1 MSRHQGQPLD
11 LVCAGCPR
19 VVHRFI
25 HRPQALAEARVS
37 PAPLGLRSTRTRH
50 APVGAADRSR
60 DGRIR
65 PLREAAGQIPNWAEK
80 PTTVVVKQGLAPQD
94 SLHST
99 PGSTCLL
106 TRLWRLRARGFRFFA
121 IPSPTPGAPRQKS
134 KRQPQFKFP
143 LESVWP
149 GHKSCVNRPRINI
162 SRRFKWLLFAMS
174 PGTSSTVCTRR

>member
-11 LVCAGCPR
+11 LVCAGCPL

-25 HRPQALAEARVS
+25 HRPQALAEARAS
-37 PAPLGLRSTRTRH
+37 PATSRAKVHRTRH

-60 DGRIR
+60 DGKIR
-65 PLREAAGQIPNWAEK
+65 PLREAAGQIPNWAKK
-80 PTTVVVKQGLAPQD
+80 PTTVVVKQGLAPQV

-121 IPSPTPGAPRQKS
+121 IPSQARHRLRRDKNQNQNLNSNFLLKAIGPAI
-134 KRQPQFKFP
+134 
-143 LESVWP
+143 
-149 GHKSCVNRPRINI
+149 NRV
-162 SRRFKWLLFAMS
+162 
-174 PGTSSTVCTRR
+174 STVHALTSRGDSNGYCSL